1 MAEIRKIKVCT
12 GVFWVEFPDAGLRVL
27 CGCPADAVKHLMRRG
42 LVVEFEQGGVKS
54 ESGPNAILLSEV
66 MVQGGDFA
74 NQAEFPVLQMLYR
87 QGMIV
92 PGHPNNT
99 GAKPLLIGSP
109 EQIDAQINYIHRGNY
124 GLVSTE
130 EMIAAGC
137 DADQAAEFMRMKLRF
152 AFGQIRPPS
161 DLLDTLE
168 VTGKGVEIRDG
179 VTIRRRRLNVY
190 QFTFE
195 DQSVTVDLNLD
206 ASEKYEPPY
215 PLGYHQIER
224 GYFSVIHSGE
234 GDGWDINRPCMGSI
248 VSFQGRL
255 YLVDAGPNLHAT
267 LTALG
272 IGVNELDGIFHTH
285 AHDDHFSGLTT
296 LMRSDH
302 RLKYFATPL
311 VRSSVTKKLSSL
323 LTMDENRFS
332 SYFDIIDLKPDEWND
347 IDGLEV
353 KPINSPHPVETTIFL
368 FRSFWEGGYRS
379 YGHFADIAS
388 FDVLGKMVTEDADAP
403 GITPE
408 FVKKV
413 KAEYHTPTTLKK
425 LDIGGGMIHGEAADF
440 RGDQS
445 EKIILSHVARP
456 LSPEEKE
463 IGSGAPLGTTDI
475 LIPSYQT
482 YVRRFA
488 FRFLKSYFPNIPNHS
503 LHTLLNNEVDTFN
516 PEAILV
522 RQGDEPQHI
531 FLILTGSVEMI
542 TAGANR
548 TNQLSAGALVGELS
562 GLHGLPSGET
572 YRAFSFVKALRIP
585 VPLYS
590 EFVRQNDLFANISAL
605 AERREFLHDT
615 WLFGEELSY
624 PIQNKIAKVMTPV
637 EIADGKFSLD
647 GTDGSIFSL
656 YVVQSGLL
664 KRFINDSV
672 LETLRKGDF
681 FGEEV
686 SLFGEKATTSIR
698 SISDA
703 ELFEIPIVS
712 LSDIPV
718 VRWKL
723 FETHQKRKRMQIG
736 YEVSNKTTDE

>member
-1 MAEIRKIKVCT
+1 MAEIKKIKVCT
-12 GVFWVEFPDAGLRVL
+12 GVFWVEIPDVGLRVL

-42 LVVEFEQGGVKS
+42 LIIEVEKGGVKS

-87 QGMIV
+87 QGMII

-99 GAKPLLIGSP
+99 GIKPMLIGSP
-109 EQIDAQINYIHRGNY
+109 EQIDAQIHYIHRGNY
-124 GLVSTE
+124 GLVSVE
-130 EMIAAGC
+130 EMTAAGC
-137 DADQAAEFMRMKLRF
+137 DAAQAAELMRMKLCF
-152 AFGQIRPPS
+152 AFGKVRPPS
-161 DLLDTLE
+161 ELLDTRE
-168 VTGKGVEIRDG
+168 VASGNVEIRDG
-179 VTIRRRRLNVY
+179 VTIRRLRLNVY

-195 DQSVTVDLNLD
+195 GQSVTVDLNLES
-206 ASEKYEPPY
+206 SERYEPPY

-255 YLVDAGPNLHAT
+255 YLVDAGPNLQAT

-311 VRSSVTKKLSSL
+311 VRSSVTKKLCSL
-323 LTMDENRFS
+323 LSMDENRFS

-353 KPINSPHPVETTIFL
+353 KPINSPHPVETTVFL

-388 FDVLGKMVTEDADAP
+388 FDVLDKMESQDTDAP
-403 GITPE
+403 GASPE
-408 FVKKV
+408 FIKKV

-425 LDIGGGMIHGEAADF
+425 LDIGGGMIHGDAKDF

-456 LSPEEKE
+456 LSADEKE

-488 FRFLKSYFPNIPNHS
+488 YRFLKSYFPNLPQHR
-503 LHTLLNNEVDTFN
+503 LHTLLNNEVVTFN
-516 PEAILV
+516 PEAILI
-522 RQGDEPQHI
+522 RQGDESRHI
-531 FLILTGSVEMI
+531 FLVLTGSVEMI
-542 TAGANR
+542 IANTRR

-562 GLHGLPSGET
+562 GLHKLPSGET
-572 YRAFSFVKALRIP
+572 YRALSFVKALCIP
-585 VPLYS
+585 VPLYT
-590 EFVRQNDLFANISAL
+590 EFVRQNDLFAEISAL
-605 AERREFLHDT
+605 AERREFLQDT

-624 PIQNKIAKVMTPV
+624 PIQNKIAKVMKPV
-637 EIADGKFSLD
+637 EIPDGEFSLG
-647 GTDGSIFSL
+647 GTSSSIFSL
-656 YVVQSGLL
+656 FIVQNGLL
-664 KRFINDSV
+664 KRFAGDSV
-672 LETLRKGDF
+672 VETLRRSDF
-681 FGEEV
+681 FGEEI
-686 SLFGEKATTSIR
+686 SLFGEKPATNIR
-698 SISDA
+698 SISDTN
-703 ELFEIPIVS
+703 LFEIPIVS

-723 FETHQKRKRMQIG
+723 FETHQKRKRMLIG
-736 YEVSNKTTDE
+736 YNTENNQS

>member
-1 MAEIRKIKVCT
+1 MADIKKIKVCT
-12 GVFWVEFPDAGLRVL
+12 GVFWVEFPDAGLRIL

-42 LVVEFEQGGVKS
+42 LVVEEEKGGVRS

-99 GAKPLLIGSP
+99 GVKPLLIGSP

-124 GLVSTE
+124 GLVSAE
-130 EMIAAGC
+130 EMIASGC
-137 DADQAAEFMRMKLRF
+137 EENWAAELMRMKLRF
-152 AFGQIRPPS
+152 AFGNIRQPS
-161 DLLDTLE
+161 ELLDTRE
-168 VTGKGVEIRDG
+168 ITGGDVEIRNG
-179 VTIRRRRLNVY
+179 VTIRRRKLNIY
-190 QFTFE
+190 EFTFE
-195 DQSVTVDLNLD
+195 GQSVTVDLNLD
-206 ASEKYEPPY
+206 PSEKYEPPY
-215 PLGYHQIER
+215 PLGYHHIER

-255 YLVDAGPNLHAT
+255 YLVDAGPNLQAT
-267 LTALG
+267 LAALG
-272 IGVNELDGIFHTH
+272 IGVNELDGLFHTH

-311 VRSSVTKKLSSL
+311 VRASVTKKLCSL
-323 LTMDENRFS
+323 LSMDENRFS
-332 SYFDIIDLKPDEWND
+332 SYFDIIDLESDEWND

-353 KPINSPHPVETTIFL
+353 KPISSPHPVETTIFV
-368 FRSFWEGGYRS
+368 FRTFWEGGYRS

-388 FDVLGKMVTEDADAP
+388 FDVLDNMMTEDPDVP
-403 GITPE
+403 GVSPE
-408 FVKKV
+408 YVKNV
-413 KAEYHTPTTLKK
+413 KAEYHTPTTVKK
-425 LDIGGGMIHGEAADF
+425 LDIGGGMIQGNAKVL

-445 EKIILSHVARP
+445 EKIILSLVARV
-456 LSPEEKE
+456 LTADEKE
-463 IGSGAPLGTTDI
+463 IGSGAPLGTIDI

-488 FRFLKSYFPNIPNHS
+488 YRVLHSYFPSMPRHH
-503 LHTLLNNEVDTFN
+503 LHTLLNNEVETLN
-516 PEAILV
+516 PETILI
-522 RQGDEPQHI
+522 RQGGESRHI
-531 FLILTGSVEMI
+531 YLILTGSVEMI
-542 TAGANR
+542 TADASR
-548 TNQLSAGALVGELS
+548 TNRLSAGAVVGELA

-572 YRAFSFVKALRIP
+572 YRALSFVKALRIP
-585 VPLYS
+585 VPLYV
-590 EFVRQNDLFANISAL
+590 EFVRQNDLFGDISAL

-615 WLFGEELSY
+615 WLLGEELSY
-624 PIQNKIAKVMTPV
+624 PIQNKIAKVMKPI
-637 EIADGKFSLD
+637 EIPDGEFSLE
-647 GTDGSIFSL
+647 GSGGSIFSL
-656 YVVQSGLL
+656 FIVRNGHL

-672 LETLRKGDF
+672 VETLHKFDF
-681 FGEEV
+681 FGEETA
-686 SLFGEKATTSIR
+686 LFGEKPATRIR
-698 SISDA
+698 AISDA
-703 ELFEIPIVS
+703 ELFEVPITY

-723 FETHQKRKRMQIG
+723 FETHQKRKRMLIG
-736 YEVSNKTTDE
+736 FDATNE